1 MEVLGKWG
9 VDSGN
14 YMRMASHRAM
24 ATLSLNWIFISF
36 PRLQIS
42 RLVFGNIA
50 NSAGLKRVKVI
61 LFGGMALA
69 P

>member
-1 MEVLGKWG
+1 
-9 VDSGN
+9 
-14 YMRMASHRAM
+14 MASHRAI

>member
-1 MEVLGKWG
+1 
-9 VDSGN
+9 
-14 YMRMASHRAM
+14 MASNRAI